1 MRQNEQMT
9 SALEQVSEPHS
20 VSRENYDFH
29 DMPWWARSRL
39 QRSTKCI
46 EAPLDRPAQTE
57 SDGRRAVP
65 ENELKACLKME
76 RANEPITLSGF
87 N

>member
-9 SALEQVSEPHS
+9 SALDQCQ
-20 VSRENYDFH
+20 SRTRTHAKTTIFTTCRGG
-29 DMPWWARSRL
+29 PAPGC

-46 EAPLDRPAQTE
+46 EAPLDRHAQTE